1 MAQNMKKKLAT
12 TCFIHK
18 TQFSDD
24 ATELRLRIYKN
35 MTSTNYPGNKKNY
48 ILWISWLLT
57 QLISKHG

>member
-35 MTSTNYPGNKKNY
+35 MTSTNYAGNKKNY
-48 ILWISWLLT
+48 IL
-57 QLISKHG
+57 